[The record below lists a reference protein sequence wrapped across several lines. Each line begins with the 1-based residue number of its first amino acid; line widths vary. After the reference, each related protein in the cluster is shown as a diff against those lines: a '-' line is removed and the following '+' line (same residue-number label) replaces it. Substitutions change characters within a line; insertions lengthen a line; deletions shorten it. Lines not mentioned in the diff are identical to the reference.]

1 MITTM
6 QIRVKATGE
15 KGEAGTDG
23 ITPQLRI
30 NSETKYWEVSYDNGI
45 SWNSLGVKAT
55 SEGSGSGVD
64 GITPKL
70 RINSETNE
78 WEVSYDNG
86 ATWTSLGVKATG
98 EDGKDYTVTTV
109 VSCSSALLVALLSCG
124 VTLITIKNRK
134 SILRKIRDLSDLGK

>member
-1 MITTM
+1 MHFSRTSKESKTLSENK
-6 QIRVKATGE
+6 VLHHKAPCRRLLP
-15 KGEAGTDG
+15 AGFSG
-23 ITPQLRI
+23 GNAGGGRI
-30 NSETKYWEVSYDNGI
+30 NAETKYWEVSYDNGI

-98 EDGKDYTVTTV
+98 EDGKGDRI
-109 VSCSSALLVALLSCG
+109 VSWGC
-124 VTLITIKNRK
+124 
-134 SILRKIRDLSDLGK
+134 